1 MMISTEKEILNM
13 NLILLIL
20 LCILEA
26 AFAFTAI
33 IRKTDKKGW
42 QTGRLICN
50 GGQLVLFL
58 IMLIA
63 PGIDM
68 SFRFTGLFVL
78 LIIRILV
85 SFVGFMIIGKKED
98 KRKRPAIMILSALL
112 SIILISGSLIP
123 SFVFQPYD
131 GLPVSGEYDV
141 AKAAA
146 ILVDESRAEGFESD
160 GSKRE
165 VPVYFF
171 YPSNAEENKKLPLVV
186 FSHGAFGYY
195 ESNFST
201 YMELASNGYVVVS
214 VEHPYHSIFTHDTS
228 GKMIIADGSFLNGAM
243 GINAEGATE
252 EMIFELSSEWLK
264 LRCDDLNFVI
274 DSVKSAAGDSALP
287 EYWNANAKENENIIA
302 ALSMTDTDK
311 IGVMGHSLGGAAAVA
326 LGRTR
331 SDIGAVVD
339 LDGTMLGEVIG
350 VENERDILID
360 EPYTTPILSFDNE
373 EHHFSAKAA
382 REANAPYANNGL
394 HDNTACG
401 YRTYIAGA
409 GHMNYTDLPMFS
421 PPLAKMLGTGTVDAS
436 ECMITVNRITREFF
450 DSFLKGK
457 GEFIVRECI
466 DIP

>member
-1 MMISTEKEILNM
+1 M
-13 NLILLIL
+13 NLVLLVW
-20 LCILEA
+20 LCILEV
-26 AFAFTAI
+26 AFVFTAI
-33 IRKTDKKGW
+33 FRKADKKGW
-42 QTGRLICN
+42 QMGRLICN
-50 GGQLVLFL
+50 AGQLVLFL

-68 SFRFTGLFVL
+68 SFRFTGLFAL
-78 LIIRILV
+78 LIVRILV
-85 SFVGFMIIGKKED
+85 SFIEYMIIRKKEGKK
-98 KRKRPAIMILSALL
+98 KHPAKMVLSALM
-112 SIILISGSLIP
+112 SILLISGSLIP
-123 SFVFQPYD
+123 SFVFPPYD

-141 AKAAA
+141 AKANA
-146 ILVDESRAEGFESD
+146 ILVDESRVEEFESD

-171 YPSNAEENKKLPLVV
+171 YPSNAEKNEKLPLVV

-201 YMELASNGYVVVS
+201 YSELASNGYVVIS

-252 EMIFELSSEWLK
+252 QMIFELSSEWLK

-274 DSVKSAAGDSALP
+274 DSVKSAAGDSTLP
-287 EYWNANAKENENIIA
+287 EYWNANERENENIIT

-311 IGVMGHSLGGAAAVA
+311 IGVMGHSLGGAAAAA

-331 SDIGAVVD
+331 SDISAVVD

-350 VENERDILID
+350 VENERDILIS

-373 EHHFSAKAA
+373 EHHFSAEAA
-382 REANAPYANNGL
+382 REANVPYANNSL
-394 HDNTACG
+394 HENAVCG
-401 YRTYIAGA
+401 YRTYIAGS
-409 GHMNYTDLPMFS
+409 GHMNFTDLPMFS
-421 PPLAKMLGTGTVDAS
+421 PVLAKNLGTGTVDAS
-436 ECMITVNRITREFF
+436 ECMVTVNRITREFF
-450 DSFLKGK
+450 DRFLKGE
-457 GEFIVRECI
+457 GEFIVSECI
-466 DIP
+466 SIS